1 MFSRLRTESVSKPL
15 KPGAPG
21 LSFIGPEVVVSGDV
35 ETAAQLHVDGR
46 IDGHVRCAV
55 LCQGKSGTVSGNINA
70 DDARIAGL
78 VEGAVFAINL
88 TLEPTARIKGDIT
101 YQTISIAAGAQ
112 VDGRLARRESLS
124 SAVGALDGE
133 PPMLTATPIG
143 VPVIE
148 PLVPTASPPKPARK
162 SERDEKAEPP
172 LAEDIFTLTPPSQ
185 AGAH

>member
-1 MFSRLRTESVSKPL
+1 MFSRIRTESGSKPL

-35 ETAAQLHVDGR
+35 ETAAQLHIDGR

-55 LCQGKSGTVSGNINA
+55 LCQGRSGTVTGNINA
-70 DDARIAGL
+70 DEARIAGL
-78 VEGAVFAINL
+78 VEGAVFAANL

-112 VDGRLARRESLS
+112 VDGRLARREALA
-124 SAVGALDGE
+124 SAVDALTGE
-133 PPMLTATPIG
+133 TPMLTATPIG
-143 VPVIE
+143 DPVVE
-148 PLVPTASPPKPARK
+148 PLGASDSPRKPPRKGEPA
-162 SERDEKAEPP
+162 DKADQT
-172 LAEDIFTLTPPSQ
+172 LADDIFNLTPPSQ